1 MKFKVGDNVR
11 VLVEK
16 SALFGKD
23 CVVVGV
29 EGSMM
34 YPYEVECNVG
44 YSVYKEEDLQLIEEP
59 KESLIDG
66 LVNDFKK
73 PKLFRTKPIKTNRL
87 EELTTAL
94 NILGSLGIELDVK
107 IYAEVNGK
115 KIEL

>member
-59 KESLIDG
+59 KESLIDE
-66 LVNDFKK
+66 LVNDFDK
-73 PKLFRTKPIKTNRL
+73 PKLIKDERLNRL

-107 IYAEVNGK
+107 IHAEVNGK